1 MDQVVKGSWDSIA
14 AVQVV
19 SNATFTLTEIALQA
33 ERCFEYATV
42 DMKQVHPVG
51 MIRCAQRKHSV
62 GQLMAVRMYTGGEA
76 SPEVKA

>member
-1 MDQVVKGSWDSIA
+1 VKGSWDSIA

-42 DMKQVHPVG
+42 DMKHVHHVG
-51 MIRCAQRKHSV
+51 MIRCAHRKRSV
-62 GQLMAVRMYTGGEA
+62 GQLMEMRMYTGGEA